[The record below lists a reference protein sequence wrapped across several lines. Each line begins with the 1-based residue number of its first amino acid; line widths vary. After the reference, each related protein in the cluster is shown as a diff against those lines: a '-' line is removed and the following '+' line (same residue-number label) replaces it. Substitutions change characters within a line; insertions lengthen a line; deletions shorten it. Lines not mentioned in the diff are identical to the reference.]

1 MGRSTQDVQ
10 RHCPPPDSLFLRWEL
25 LGRSPRPVRHR
36 LLQRRRRLQSLALRL
51 QQRRCRG
58 PDRLRPGRYSDSAIN
73 TYWSDTTNMDNL
85 RGADIT
91 GDIAGTIE
99 TISDNVDHTASDN
112 AQITLTNNAQPPP

>member
-36 LLQRRRRLQSLALRL
+36 HLQRRRPSKAWLSDSNNGGAVDLTGSDQGAY
-51 QQRRCRG
+51 
-58 PDRLRPGRYSDSAIN
+58 PDSAIN

-99 TISDNVDHTASDN
+99 TISANVDHTDSDN
-112 AQITLTNNAQPPP
+112 AQ

>member
-25 LGRSPRPVRHR
+25 SDGLPVQFGIASFNDADASKAW
-36 LLQRRRRLQSLALRL
+36 LSDSNNGGAVDLTGSDQGA
-51 QQRRCRG
+51 
-58 PDRLRPGRYSDSAIN
+58 YSDSAIN

-99 TISDNVDHTASDN
+99 TISANVDHTASDN
-112 AQITLTNNAQPPP
+112 AQIALTNNAPP